1 MSIYNIVQT
10 LCLPLNVQIHAVSK
24 HLFTLVP
31 DDVTV
36 ILYKGRQIHKDSG
49 KQLKAYLLSK
59 DYEEEVA
66 PYIEL
71 SERKAE
77 YVHKLTQYL
86 KYATLTTKKPT
97 LKTYLQ
103 HLPTSCHRYF
113 TDDNSYKV
121 ADDIPEWV
129 TDFINE
135 METLRLIYEVH

>member
-1 MSIYNIVQT
+1 MSIWNIVQT
-10 LCLPLNVQIHAVSK
+10 LCLPLDAQINTMSK

-36 ILYKGRQIHKDSG
+36 ILYKGRQIHKNSDR
-49 KQLKAYLLSK
+49 QLKTWLLSK

-71 SERKAE
+71 CERKAE

-86 KYATLTTKKPT
+86 KYATLTYRKPT
-97 LKTYLQ
+97 LKSYLK
-103 HLPTSCHRYF
+103 HLPVSCHQYF
-113 TDDNSYKV
+113 TDDSYKV
-121 ADDIPEWV
+121 DDDIPEWV